1 MEELDKLIDKLP
13 CSEAKGLLSNV
24 MYQLNIIKEFQ
35 EDRDE
40 IIEGLISFYD
50 ETLNVGKNNQY
61 LAREYKTVHIVC
73 GETAAGTLRVG
84 LGCGHKVIGFPDFF
98 AEGPIWQLHQDVG
111 RKHRYEWLKDHLNI
125 ENNYMEE
132 EYEQRIFITLEEM
145 KAIPDDVPIVLWT
158 AENAHEQ
165 AGMRYLNYLL
175 RDKVNDVF
183 LINSTAGFKKLY
195 EAESER
201 EDEFFWH
208 TGGIEPEKIN
218 SIAENRC
225 LHPLSAEIRRKY
237 EEEWIA
243 LAETKEILRVWEKG
257 TIKSVHDHYFDPI
270 IIEQARKLHAEQ
282 EKHDFILSARL
293 IGEVLEH
300 LDQSIGDAYLE
311 DRLRRLIYNRVF
323 EIKGIPKG
331 IRYYSVKLI

>member
-1 MEELDKLIDKLP
+1 MEELHKSIDKLP
-13 CSEAKGLLSNV
+13 CSEAKDLLSNV
-24 MYQLNIIKEFQ
+24 MCQLNIMKESL

-40 IIEGLISFYD
+40 IIEGLISLYD
-50 ETLNVGKNNQY
+50 ETLRKNDQY

-73 GETAAGTLRVG
+73 GEAAAGTLRVG
-84 LGCGHKVIGFPDFF
+84 LGFGNKVIGFPDFF
-98 AEGPIWQLHQDVG
+98 AEGPIWQLHQDAG

-132 EYEQRIFITLEEM
+132 EYEQRIFKTLEEL
-145 KAIPDDVPIVLWT
+145 KAIPMHIPIVLWT

-165 AGMRYLNYLL
+165 AGMLYIIYLL
-175 RDKVNDVF
+175 KDKVNDVF
-183 LINSTAGFKKLY
+183 LINSTVGFKELY
-195 EAESER
+195 EAEAER

-208 TGGIEPEKIN
+208 TGGIESEKIN
-218 SIAENRC
+218 SIAKNRR
-225 LHPLSAEIRRKY
+225 LHPLSAETRRKY

-243 LAETKEILRVWEKG
+243 LAETKEVLRVWEKG

-293 IGEVLEH
+293 IGEVLGD
-300 LDQSIGDAYLE
+300 LDQPIVDAFLE
-311 DRLRRLIYNRVF
+311 DRLRTLIYKGVF

-331 IRYYSVKLI
+331 IRHYSVKLP